1 MRFLQ
6 EKEKKTDR
14 EFQVELNTAHKDE
27 KTQSTVYDYPLLN
40 GDINTLAV
48 MVKDYYLK
56 EIVPVLFKYE
66 FLK

>member
-1 MRFLQ
+1 M
-6 EKEKKTDR
+6 
-14 EFQVELNTAHKDE
+14 ELNTAHKDE